1 MDIILIPGLWLHG
14 DSWDRVVPHLTKAGH
29 RVATVTPPG
38 HNGEDPAGVTYGDL
52 VASIVNEIDHASGPA
67 IVVGHSA
74 HCAAAWAATDRR
86 VERVSAVV
94 LIGGFPAPDGAAIL
108 EGFDTSGGVVPFV
121 GWEPF
126 AGDDTRD
133 LDDTAKAELE
143 AMMSPAPAGFTEGP
157 QTLGDDRRHDVPV
170 VMVCPEYSEA
180 DVRQWMDGGGQ
191 ELSELTT
198 LHNLR
203 FVDLNSGH
211 WPQWSRPEDT
221 ADAILSAVSP
231 IKVL

>member
-1 MDIILIPGLWLHG
+1 MDIILVPGLWLHG

-38 HNGEDPAGVTYGDL
+38 HNGEDTAGVTYGDL

-94 LIGGFPAPDGAAIL
+94 LIGGFPAPDGSPL
-108 EGFDTSGGVVPFV
+108 LGGFETDGGVLPFV

-126 AGDDTRD
+126 AGNDTRD
-133 LDDTAKAELE
+133 LDESARAELE
-143 AMMSPAPAGFTEGP
+143 AMMSPAPAAYADEV
-157 QTLGDDRRHDVPV
+157 QTLGDDRRYDVPV
-170 VMVCPEYSEA
+170 VMVCPEYTEA
-180 DVRQWMDGGGQ
+180 DVRQWLDSGSAD
-191 ELSELTT
+191 LSELSK

-203 FVDLNSGH
+203 YVELNSGH
-211 WPQWSRPEDT
+211 WPQWTRPEAT
-221 ADAILSAVSP
+221 AEAILSAASP
-231 IKVL
+231 IKIL